1 MATLAGSQQPQAG
14 NVKVFD
20 ERMKE
25 VEGLSPAGPDNEAA
39 QAERRK
45 ALSAFYKPFKATT
58 AKLPNGEIPLLG
70 LGTWCVDWIGW
81 ADMHDLHAPGML
93 AYESQLR

>member
-1 MATLAGSQQPQAG
+1 MAAATGSQP

-39 QAERRK
+39 QKERK
-45 ALSAFYKPFKATT
+45 QAFKTFYKPPKATT

-70 LGTWCVDWIGW
+70 LGTWCVDRTG
-81 ADMHDLHAPGML
+81 
-93 AYESQLR
+93 